1 MSSLQSS
8 STTGGGSSVARSL
21 YSRLPTYDWSTARL
35 TGLHS
40 TLFDIESNIRD
51 GDQRTGL
58 EAAGAQEIER
68 LMATQGVVSEKKNEN
83 TA

>member
-1 MSSLQSS
+1 MSTLQAS
-8 STTGGGSSVARSL
+8 STAASGNSVARSL

-35 TGLHS
+35 TGLNS
-40 TLFDIESNIRD
+40 TLFDIEANIRD

-68 LMATQGVVSEKKNEN
+68 LMATQGVVSK
-83 TA
+83 TD

>member
-1 MSSLQSS
+1 MSSLQVS
-8 STTGGGSSVARSL
+8 STANNGSSVARSL

-40 TLFDIESNIRD
+40 TLFDIEANIRD

-58 EAAGAQEIER
+58 EAAGAQEIQR
-68 LMATQGVVSEKKNEN
+68 LMATQGVVSEKD
-83 TA
+83 A